1 MDDID
6 TGTNEGKAVFYLT
19 NEQPVH
25 RIQPRK
31 NDKALSQER
40 PGGIV
45 VAFPNLYYRT
55 NLSLWGHA
63 LIPGYK

>member
-19 NEQPVH
+19 NEPVH
-25 RIQPRK
+25 RIQPARK

-45 VAFPNLYYRT
+45 VL
-55 NLSLWGHA
+55 
-63 LIPGYK
+63 